1 MTTKA
6 KAITASQL
14 SKMSADFNSDRAN
27 LIAARAASKNGIMEA
42 ATDFNAV
49 SKLPFT
55 FNIDLKQG
63 KITDQKASGR
73 CWIFSALNTFRY
85 EIIKKY
91 KLDTFELS
99 QNYMFFYDKLEKA
112 NYYLESVIK
121 TADEPLDGRLF
132 QFINS
137 DPLADGG
144 QWDML
149 SNLVGKYGVVPKY
162 AYPDAKGAEASR
174 WFDMYLTG
182 KLREDAMNIRDGI
195 KAGNSP
201 AQIQKMKEGYM
212 NEIYR
217 MLCIVLGEPP
227 KSFDLIL
234 KDKDDKVTQEFGITP
249 QAFFKKYV
257 GIKLEDCVSI
267 IHAPTKDKPFGKMY
281 TVKFLGNV
289 VEGGPVKYLNLE
301 MDKIKKAVIK
311 QLKDGHPVWFGS
323 DCRMFGVRKE
333 GVFDKDSAAL
343 EDLFN
348 VKFGFTKAQALDYGD
363 SAMNH
368 AMVILGVNINEK
380 GQPDRWRIENS
391 WGKDSGHDGYY
402 VASDEWFDD
411 YVYQVVVNKK
421 YLDSATKK
429 LLDQKLKEL
438 EPWDPFG
445 TLAD

>member
-1 MTTKA
+1 MAA
-6 KAITASQL
+6 KTQGITLKQL
-14 SKMSADFNSDRAN
+14 SEMSREYNSDRAN
-27 LIAARAASKNGIMEA
+27 LIASSAAFKNGLMEA
-42 ATDFNAV
+42 ATDYQAAG
-49 SKLPFT
+49 KLPFT
-55 FNIDLKQG
+55 FSVDLKQG

-73 CWIFSALNTFRY
+73 CWIFSALNTFRF

-112 NYYLESVIK
+112 NYYLESVIA
-121 TADEPLDGRLF
+121 TADEPLNGRLF
-132 QFINS
+132 AFINN
-137 DPLADGG
+137 DPLCDGG

-149 SNLVGKYGVVPKY
+149 SNLVEKYGVVPKY
-162 AYPDAKGAEASR
+162 AYPDSKNAEASR
-174 WFDMYLTG
+174 WADKYLTCR
-182 KLREDAMNIRDGI
+182 LREDAMILRESI
-195 KAGNSP
+195 KAGEKG
-201 AQIQKMKEGYM
+201 AQVRKKKDDMI
-212 NEIYR
+212 NEFYR
-217 MLCIVLGEPP
+217 MLCIALGEPP
-227 KSFDLIL
+227 KKFDLIL
-234 KDKDDKVTQEFGITP
+234 RDKDDKVIQEDGITP
-249 QAFFKKYV
+249 VEFFKKYV
-257 GIKLEDCVSI
+257 GIKLDDLVSV
-267 IHAPTKDKPFGKMY
+267 IHAPTKDKPYGKMY

-289 VEGGPVKYLNLE
+289 VEGRPVTYLNLQ

-323 DCRMFGVRKE
+323 DCTKFGARKE
-333 GVFDKDSAAL
+333 GIFDRQTAGV
-343 EDLFN
+343 ERLFN
-348 VKFGFTKAQALDYGD
+348 VNFGFDKAQSLEYGD

-380 GQPDRWRIENS
+380 GLPDRWRIENS

-421 YLDSATKK
+421 YLDAATKK
-429 LLDQKLKEL
+429 LLGQKLNEL